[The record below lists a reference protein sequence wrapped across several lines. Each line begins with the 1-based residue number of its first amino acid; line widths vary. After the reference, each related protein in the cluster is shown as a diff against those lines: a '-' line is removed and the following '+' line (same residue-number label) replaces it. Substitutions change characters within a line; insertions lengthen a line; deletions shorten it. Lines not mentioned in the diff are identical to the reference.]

1 MLNQS
6 QFYEES
12 GKVNS
17 LGFLVVVLLL
27 IALIIPLS
35 FVYNLLA
42 QNIPLIYL
50 TFLCTGAYAFLIG
63 NGIRQMTRR
72 SHNRNFKSRIGL
84 AIFAGLFA
92 IFCAWVAYVLW
103 ALGMEESASFGT
115 YFSNLTW
122 PMTDSEGFFAI
133 INEIGKNGMWSIGSG
148 DTPVS
153 GGFLYAVWAVEFLML
168 LAIPVLLV
176 WTSDTFPYSESL
188 GKKYE
193 KYTLQQAFGTVVG
206 SQRFFDELTANVPKA
221 VTDIGVGEAWRHTII
236 HVYYLTDDPHAYLDF
251 ESVSIEDRGKGK
263 TETSL
268 IIENFKIDKGD
279 AKVLMEEYNAKLSRF

>member
-50 TFLCTGAYAFLIG
+50 TFLCTGAYAFLI
-63 NGIRQMTRR
+63 
-72 SHNRNFKSRIGL
+72 
-84 AIFAGLFA
+84 
-92 IFCAWVAYVLW
+92 W

-153 GGFLYAVWAVEFLML
+153 GGFLYAA
-168 LAIPVLLV
+168 
-176 WTSDTFPYSESL
+176 
-188 GKKYE
+188 
-193 KYTLQQAFGTVVG
+193 
-206 SQRFFDELTANVPKA
+206 
-221 VTDIGVGEAWRHTII
+221 DIGVGEAWRHTII